1 MGLMLAQ
8 SAGGRRVAHFLHG
21 LIVVAILLPF
31 GFLAAFAWATYRLTL
46 TDAEKLVART
56 VDVLHENTL
65 KVFETQELIL
75 DQVANL
81 TASRSV
87 EEVAAPDMIS
97 RLKAL
102 EEGRAQ
108 VASIWLIDSQG
119 LVRASSVPWSPGL
132 NGSDRDYFQAHL
144 VDGVGTYVG
153 KAYVGRATGRTS
165 FGFSRRWPTADGSFG
180 GVISISVSSDYFSGF
195 FEGAAP
201 EIEHI
206 AAIVRTDG
214 EVLARDPARPDPG
227 PLSKDDPLM
236 QALGA
241 GNAGLIW
248 RASRLDGVERLYG
261 YRRIGWYPLAVTFAV
276 PKSAILRPWFESLA
290 IYGGIAV
297 LFALSLVSLI
307 VFALRAFLREESALE
322 LAVVEAQQR
331 VTVEEQL
338 RRTQKLEAL
347 GQLTGGVA
355 HDFGNLLF
363 NMLANLELLRD
374 RPDKSRDGSRIAD
387 ALAAGERAK
396 KLIQSL
402 LAFARRQPL
411 APTKLDANEIIE
423 GMKELLRQSLG
434 YKGRIVLEPAQGLW
448 PVSAD
453 RTQLEMSLL
462 NLVVNARD
470 ALSGSGKVEIATRNV
485 RLTGEPDGL
494 EGEFVA
500 LSVSDDGR
508 GMSAEVLEHAFEPF
522 FTTKGP
528 REGTGLGLASV
539 YGFARQCGGAAAI
552 ASALGKG
559 TVVTIYLPRLRDNAE
574 VAAKQ
579 AGAAA

>member
-8 SAGGRRVAHFLHG
+8 SPGGRRVAHFLRG
-21 LIVVAILLPF
+21 LIVVAILLPL
-31 GFLAAFAWATYRLTL
+31 GFLATFAWVTYELTL
-46 TDAEKLVART
+46 TDAEKLVGRT

-75 DQVANL
+75 DQVATL
-81 TASRSV
+81 TAGRGA
-87 EEVAAPDMIS
+87 EDVAAPDMIS
-97 RLKAL
+97 KLRAL

-119 LVRASSVPWSPGL
+119 LVRASSVPWQPGL
-132 NGSDRDYFQAHL
+132 NGSDRDYFRAQL
-144 VDGVGTYVG
+144 EEDVGTYIG
-153 KAYVGRATGRTS
+153 KAYVGRATGRVS

-180 GVISISVSSDYFSGF
+180 GVISISVSSDYFSHF
-195 FEGAAP
+195 FEDAAP
-201 EIEHI
+201 EIEHA
-206 AAIVRTDG
+206 AAIIRTDG
-214 EVLARDPARPDPG
+214 EVLARDPPRPDPG
-227 PLSKDDPLM
+227 PIAKEDPLL
-236 QALGA
+236 QAIGA

-248 RASRLDGVERLYG
+248 RASRVDGVERLYG
-261 YRRIGWYPLAVTFAV
+261 YRRIGRYPLAVTFAV

-290 IYGGIAV
+290 KYGGIAV

-322 LAVVEAQQR
+322 LAVVEARQR

-508 GMSAEVLEHAFEPF
+508 GMSTEVLEHAFEPF

-559 TVVTIYLPRLRDNAE
+559 TVVTIYLPRLRDDAE
-574 VAAKQ
+574 AAAKQ

>member
-153 KAYVGRATGRTS
+153 KAYVGRATGRSS

-297 LFALSLVSLI
+297 LFALSLVSLT

-322 LAVVEAQQR
+322 LAVAEARQR
-331 VTVEEQL
+331 AAVEEQL

-374 RPDKSRDGSRIAD
+374 HSDKSRDRSRVED
-387 ALAAGERAK
+387 ALEAGERAK
-396 KLIQSL
+396 KLLQSL

-411 APTKLDANEIIE
+411 APTKLDATDIVE

-434 YKGRIVLEPAQGLW
+434 YKGRLAFEPTQGLW
-448 PVSAD
+448 PISAD

-470 ALSGSGKVEIATRNV
+470 ALSDSGKVEIATRNV
-485 RLTGEPDGL
+485 RLSGEPDGL

-500 LSVSDDGR
+500 LSVSDNGR

-539 YGFARQCGGAAAI
+539 YGFARQCRGAAVI
-552 ASALGKG
+552 ESALGKG
-559 TVVTIYLPRLRDNAE
+559 TVVTIYLPRHRDDVEA
-574 VAAKQ
+574 AAKQ

>member
-1 MGLMLAQ
+1 
-8 SAGGRRVAHFLHG
+8 
-21 LIVVAILLPF
+21 
-31 GFLAAFAWATYRLTL
+31 
-46 TDAEKLVART
+46 
-56 VDVLHENTL
+56 
-65 KVFETQELIL
+65 
-75 DQVANL
+75 
-81 TASRSV
+81 
-87 EEVAAPDMIS
+87 
-97 RLKAL
+97 
-102 EEGRAQ
+102 
-108 VASIWLIDSQG
+108 
-119 LVRASSVPWSPGL
+119 
-132 NGSDRDYFQAHL
+132 
-144 VDGVGTYVG
+144 
-153 KAYVGRATGRTS
+153 
-165 FGFSRRWPTADGSFG
+165 
-180 GVISISVSSDYFSGF
+180 
-195 FEGAAP
+195 
-201 EIEHI
+201 
-206 AAIVRTDG
+206 
-214 EVLARDPARPDPG
+214 
-227 PLSKDDPLM
+227 
-236 QALGA
+236 
-241 GNAGLIW
+241 
-248 RASRLDGVERLYG
+248 
-261 YRRIGWYPLAVTFAV
+261 
-276 PKSAILRPWFESLA
+276 LRPWFESLA
-290 IYGGIAV
+290 KYGGIAV

-374 RPDKSRDGSRIAD
+374 HPDKSRDGSRIAD

-559 TVVTIYLPRLRDNAE
+559 TVVTIYLPRLRDDAE
-574 VAAKQ
+574 AAAKQ

>member
-1 MGLMLAQ
+1 MGPKLAQ
-8 SAGGRRVAHFLHG
+8 SPGARRAARFLRG

-31 GFLAAFAWATYRLTL
+31 GFLAAFAWVTYALTL
-46 TDAEKLVART
+46 ADAEKLVAKT
-56 VDVLHENTL
+56 ADVLRENTL

-75 DQVANL
+75 DQVAIL
-81 TASRSV
+81 TAGRGA
-87 EEVAAPDMIS
+87 EEVATPDMTS
-97 RLKAL
+97 KLKAL
-102 EEGRAQ
+102 EKGRAQ
-108 VASIWLIDSQG
+108 VASIWLIDAQG

-132 NGSDRDYFQAHL
+132 NGSDRDYFQAQL
-144 VDGVGTYVG
+144 VQDAGTFVGR
-153 KAYVGRATGRTS
+153 AYVGRATGLAS

-180 GVISISVSSDYFSGF
+180 GVISISVSSEYFRAF

-214 EVLARDPARPDPG
+214 EVLARDPAHPDPG
-227 PLSKDDPLM
+227 PFSKDDPLM
-236 QALGA
+236 QAIGA
-241 GNAGLIW
+241 GNSGLIW
-248 RASRLDGVERLYG
+248 RVSRVDGVERLYG
-261 YRRIGWYPLAVTFAV
+261 YRRIGGYPLAVIFAV
-276 PKSAILRPWFESLA
+276 PKSAILRPWLEDLA
-290 IYGGIAV
+290 TYGGIAI

-322 LAVVEAQQR
+322 LAVAEARQR
-331 VTVEEQL
+331 AAVEEQL

-363 NMLANLELLRD
+363 NILANLELLRNH
-374 RPDKSRDGSRIAD
+374 PDESRTRSRIED
-387 ALAAGERAK
+387 ALEAGERAK
-396 KLIQSL
+396 KLLQSL

-411 APTKLDANEIIE
+411 APAKLDANEIIE

-434 YKGRIVLEPAQGLW
+434 YKGRLALKPTRGLW

-453 RTQLEMSLL
+453 RIQLEMSLL

-470 ALSGSGKVEIATRNV
+470 ALSDSGKVEIATSNV
-485 RLTGEPDGL
+485 RLRGEPEGL
-494 EGEFVA
+494 DGEFVA

-508 GMSAEVLEHAFEPF
+508 GMSAEDLEHAFEPF

-528 REGTGLGLASV
+528 REGTGLGLATV
-539 YGFARQCGGAAAI
+539 YGFAKQCGGTAI
-552 ASALGKG
+552 IDSAPGKG
-559 TVVTIYLPRLRDNAE
+559 TIVTIYLPRLRDDAA
-574 VAAKQ
+574 VAASQ
-579 AGAAA
+579 AGKAA